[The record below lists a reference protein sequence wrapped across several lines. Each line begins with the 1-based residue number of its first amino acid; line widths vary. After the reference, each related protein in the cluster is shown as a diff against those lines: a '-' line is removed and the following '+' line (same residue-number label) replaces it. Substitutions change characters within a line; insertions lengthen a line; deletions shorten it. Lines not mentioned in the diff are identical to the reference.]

1 MVQQYRNIMALM
13 DEATHSS
20 SILTQQAAGN

>member
-1 MVQQYRNIMALM
+1 VVKQYRNIMALM
-13 DEATHSS
+13 DEAAHSS